1 MTTPPHGYTVDL
13 ALLDQTTERIAQYV
27 RSLTDT
33 MAGIDADV
41 TQRCAAVWGG
51 EGSAAYQER
60 QARWNAAIARANGEV
75 EEDAVGGAD
84 RARQLFVG
92 EIDQHLDARTLMA
105 ETIRPQNYYDAANS
119 VLTVAAAVS
128 KIHTDTMAALMTPAR
143 WPEQTTPEQNSPK
156 RTTRKPQ
163 RSNRWAATSV
173 PRSIITA
180 ES

>member
-75 EEDAVGGAD
+75 EEMRLA
-84 RARQLFVG
+84 ARIAHG
-92 EIDQHLDARTLMA
+92 NYSSARSTNISMLG
-105 ETIRPQNYYDAANS
+105 R
-119 VLTVAAAVS
+119 
-128 KIHTDTMAALMTPAR
+128 
-143 WPEQTTPEQNSPK
+143 
-156 RTTRKPQ
+156 
-163 RSNRWAATSV
+163 
-173 PRSIITA
+173 
-180 ES
+180 